1 MSTTPAF
8 DRALLDSL
16 GPFLY
21 SHDGE
26 VWRVPGTGWR
36 ISDGVSLSPGFP
48 YYYSHDEDGR
58 DYGTVETLADAL
70 SAILAANERGEGDY
84 PTRRLTRVWP
94 NKSVRAA
101 MRKLEESEQEN
112 A

>member
-1 MSTTPAF
+1 MSTATAF
-8 DRALLDSL
+8 DAALLDSIT
-16 GPFLY
+16 PMH

-26 VWRVPGTGWR
+26 VWRIPGTGWR
-36 ISDGVSLSPGFP
+36 ISDGSTLSPGFP

-70 SAILAANERGEGDY
+70 SAIHAANNRGEGDHSTA
-84 PTRRLTRVWP
+84 PLARAWS
-94 NKSVRAA
+94 NMNIRAA
-101 MRKLEESEQEN
+101 MRHLERIEKEN